1 MSNDTPQYILRKPFQ
16 ISFHVTEDEPAD
28 PNFIDTPFQMFSAKA
43 FDHFFVEVDM
53 VQLRKQIEQ
62 IVKDACEN
70 AFMRGADYGR
80 ETTTENFKRYYDLE
94 KAHEIAGSASERLV
108 GLLTQGSEIQ

>member
-53 VQLRKQIEQ
+53 VQLRKQVEEVVQEAI
-62 IVKDACEN
+62 
-70 AFMRGADYGR
+70 R
-80 ETTTENFKRYYDLE
+80 LE
-94 KAHEIAGSASERLV
+94 KNAQIISTKRAVVARATDRIL
-108 GLLTQGSEIQ
+108 GLLTQGSET